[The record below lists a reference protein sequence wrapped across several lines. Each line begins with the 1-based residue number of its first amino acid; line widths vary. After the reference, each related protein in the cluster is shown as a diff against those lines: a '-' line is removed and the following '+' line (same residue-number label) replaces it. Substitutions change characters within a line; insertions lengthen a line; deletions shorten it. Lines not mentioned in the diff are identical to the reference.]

1 MTRYDHATSLINCH
15 YNMEVYLC
23 IYVKHGVNFFF
34 PSNEFFSVS
43 LFPEGYI
50 LLVTYDIPNSLIKV
64 RLLVYRPHS
73 HKKIAQSFYK
83 VCILTG
89 NTAQTSSISSKIAHF
104 IKTLGIFLCE

>member
-1 MTRYDHATSLINCH
+1 M
-15 YNMEVYLC
+15 
-23 IYVKHGVNFFF
+23 VK
-34 PSNEFFSVS
+34 SIQ
-43 LFPEGYI
+43 I
-50 LLVTYDIPNSLIKV
+50 LVEPYFKQLVLKV

-104 IKTLGIFLCE
+104 IKTLGNFLCE